1 MPPRIPQWFLKRMTA
16 FHQRHSIVEDFEE
29 TFEEI
34 KQTSGIYKARRW
46 YWMNVFKSL
55 PEYIKFLIQWKF
67 ILVSSYL
74 KTTLRNIK
82 NSKIYSS
89 INIMGLAL
97 GLACFILIIL
107 WVIHEMSYDRFH
119 TDSDKIYRVTCHGV
133 FQGEHLDAIG
143 TPAPLAPAI
152 IKELPEVTYAARIR
166 RFPRIIFK
174 YGRNAFY
181 EDKVLGVDPSFF
193 EIFNFAFISGYPKT
207 ALSDIFNIVIT
218 KETAQKYFGSENP
231 LNKKISVEG
240 RATFVVTG
248 VLDTIPKNSSLEF
261 DFLVS
266 YKCVEAFEI
275 CGLGWGDPNF
285 WTYVKCKHTGNA
297 RETGRKIT
305 EVAGIYGSPLVVR
318 YNAEFRLQPLKQAHL
333 NPVGSYDYVKGNINY
348 VYIFSII
355 GFFILTIACI
365 NFVNLSTARFGKR
378 AKEVSLR
385 KVIGAQR
392 GQIARQLMGETFF
405 LVCIS
410 MVFAVIVVRFIMP
423 VFNSL
428 TGKNLILNVWDI
440 KFLFLFLVILC
451 LTTLAAGLYPALYLS
466 SFSPSA
472 VLKGNESGS
481 SLLTNHGNLFRGKS
495 FRNLLVVIQ
504 FSISII
510 LIICTTIVYNQLHY
524 ILTNSWK
531 PEGRCIIHIPVK
543 ENIATKY
550 DYVKTGLLSQPDIL
564 SVSIKD
570 CLPTTILNWTG
581 EVSWEERAVNDER
594 IVMETTR
601 IGYDYFKTIG
611 IDIVAGRNFSRKFS
625 NDKQAYILNE
635 EAVKQMGMDNP
646 IGKTF
651 ALYGK
656 KGPIIGIVKNTH
668 FQSFRLKY
676 PPQVFHLFTSIK
688 DQAFEG
694 AVLINVRI
702 PDSSSRSK
710 IVSTTLS
717 RIEKIWKEVNTLA
730 PFEYQFL
737 DDTIESQYGKEQH
750 LSSLFGIFSFL
761 AIIISCLGLFGLASF
776 SSECRTK
783 EIGIRKVMGASTSK
797 ILFLLS
803 KEFLKWVVLAN
814 IIAWPVAYYAMGKWL
829 QGFAFRT
836 SIGLLPFLAAGTTA
850 LIIALVT
857 VYHRTYKAATANP
870 VESLR

>member
-1 MPPRIPQWFLKRMTA
+1 MPPRIPLWFLKRMTA
-16 FHQRHSIVEDFEE
+16 FHQRHSMVEDFEE

-34 KQTSGIYKARRW
+34 KQTSGIQKARHW
-46 YWMNVFKSL
+46 YWLNVFKSL
-55 PEYIKFLIQWKF
+55 PEYIKFLIHWRTMMVF
-67 ILVSSYL
+67 SYL
-74 KTTLRNIK
+74 KTTLRNIR
-82 NSKIYSS
+82 NNKIYSL
-89 INIMGLAL
+89 INIIGLAL

-107 WVIHEMSYDRFH
+107 WVAHEMSYDRFH
-119 TDSDKIYRVTCHGV
+119 TDSDKIYRITCHSV
-133 FQGEHLDAIG
+133 FQGEHIDAIG

-152 IKELPEVTYAARIR
+152 IKELPEVAYAARIR
-166 RFPRIIFK
+166 WFPRIIFK
-174 YGRNAFY
+174 YGSNAFY
-181 EDKVLGVDPSFF
+181 EDKVLGIDPSFF
-193 EIFNFAFISGYPKT
+193 EIFNFTFISGNPKT
-207 ALSDIFNIVIT
+207 ALSDLFNIILT

-231 LNKKISVEG
+231 LNKSINVEG
-240 RATFVVTG
+240 RANFVVTG
-248 VLDTIPKNSSLEF
+248 VVDTIPNNSSLEF

-297 RETGRKIT
+297 KETGEKIT
-305 EVAGIYGSPLVVR
+305 EVAKIYGCPLVVR
-318 YNAEFRLQPLKQAHL
+318 YNAEFRLQPLKQVHL

-378 AKEVSLR
+378 AKEVGLR
-385 KVIGAQR
+385 KVIGAHR
-392 GQIARQLMGETFF
+392 GQIARELLGESFF

-410 MVFAVIVVRFIMP
+410 MVSAVIAVKFMMP

-451 LTTLAAGLYPALYLS
+451 LTTLVAGLYPAMYLS

-472 VLKGNESGS
+472 VLKGNGS
-481 SLLTNHGNLFRGKS
+481 RPSLLKISGNLLKEKS
-495 FRNLLVVIQ
+495 FRNLLVVTQ

-510 LIICTTIVYNQLHY
+510 LIICTTVVYDQLHY
-524 ILTNSWK
+524 ILINSWK

-550 DYVKTGLLSQPDIL
+550 DYVKERLLSQPDIL
-564 SVSIKD
+564 SVSLKD
-570 CLPTTILNWTG
+570 CLPTTLINWTG
-581 EVSWEERAVNDER
+581 EVSWENRAVSDER

-601 IGYDYFKTIG
+601 IEYDYFKTLG
-611 IDIVAGRNFSRKFS
+611 IDIVAGRDFSRKFA
-625 NDKQAYILNE
+625 DDQQAYILNE
-635 EAVKQMGMDNP
+635 EAVKQMGMENP

-656 KGPIIGIVKNTH
+656 KGPIIGIVRNTH

-676 PPQVFHLFTSIK
+676 PPQVFHLFTNIN

-710 IVSTTLS
+710 ILSTALS
-717 RIEKIWKEVNTLA
+717 RIEDIWKEVNTLA

-737 DDTIESQYGKEQH
+737 DDTIESQYRKEQH

-761 AIIISCLGLFGLASF
+761 AIIISCLGLFGLASY

-783 EIGIRKVMGASTSK
+783 EIGIRKVLGASTLK
-797 ILFLLS
+797 IQFLFI
-803 KEFLKWVVLAN
+803 KEFIKWVVLAN
-814 IIAWPVAYYAMGKWL
+814 IIAWPVADYAMGKWL
-829 QGFAFRT
+829 QGFTYRT
-836 SIGLLPFLAAGTTA
+836 SIGFLPFLAAGTTA

-870 VESLR
+870 VDSLK